1 MEKTLTF
8 HIMVCYFHNMKVENH
23 SNNIDERVKKYR
35 STTSGDIKPARVS
48 GSQSVYRAIAIL
60 SGVAR
65 NNATGIT
72 ATKLA
77 NELELTLATT
87 HRLLRVLA
95 SEGMLTF
102 DPYSKKYHLGLEL
115 YTLGMEARHFGL
127 RNLLATPM
135 ERIREVTRETVF
147 LVVRSGADALC
158 LERLDGDFP
167 IRKLTLTVGSRRPLG
182 VGAGSLALLAAES
195 DEVVE
200 QVLRHNDKL
209 YKDYAGFTLEKI
221 REAIALT
228 RKRRAS
234 FNDGRLAN
242 EVRAVGM
249 AFGPLGEPPY
259 AAVSIATSQARME
272 EQERTK
278 FQALLKSEIGELDWN
293 LIRDTS

>member
-1 MEKTLTF
+1 
-8 HIMVCYFHNMKVENH
+8 MK
-23 SNNIDERVKKYR
+23 SR
-35 STTSGDIKPARVS
+35 RVS
-48 GSQSVYRAIAIL
+48 GSQSVYRAIALL

-72 ATKLA
+72 ATTLA
-77 NELELTLATT
+77 KQQDLTLATT
-87 HRLLRVLA
+87 HRLLKVLV

-135 ERIREVTRETVF
+135 ERIREISRETVF
-147 LVVRSGADALC
+147 LLIRSGADALC

-182 VGAGSLALLAAES
+182 VGAGSLALLAAET

-200 QVLRHNDKL
+200 QVLRHNRKL
-209 YKDYAGFTLEKI
+209 YSDYAGFTQKKI
-221 REAIALT
+221 RDAVSLT
-228 RKRRAS
+228 RQRGAS

-249 AFGPLGEPPY
+249 AFGPEGEPPY
-259 AAVSIATSQARME
+259 AAVSVATSQARME
-272 EQERTK
+272 EQQRSEL
-278 FQALLKSEIGELDWN
+278 QALLKSEIGDLDWN
-293 LIRDTS
+293 LIRDTSSN